1 MEYFV
6 DLLADMV
13 RALTPMRVRKWIV
26 KQKNCCVYSIFYTCV
41 YHCTFSFGLRCV
53 LDTALMYFSVL
64 FLSLLDNL
72 RKVDYTV
79 WLKECFLVEP
89 FLIM

>member
-26 KQKNCCVYSIFYTCV
+26 KQKPVVYILYSILV
-41 YHCTFSFGLRCV
+41 YIIALSLFGLGVYWILRLCI
-53 LDTALMYFSVL
+53 
-64 FLSLLDNL
+64 FLYYSFL
-72 RKVDYTV
+72 YWITC
-79 WLKECFLVEP
+79 LK
-89 FLIM
+89 